1 MMIKHVVKSNGQVVP
16 FEPERLNRWG
26 EWADRLGVLWSEV
39 VLEATKRCHDGCTT
53 RELHQAMIDVCIDK
67 QSQNYSDMAGRL
79 LLGLIYKEAFGGFTK
94 IPTLQDFYKGMVSKG
109 LWEEMDYS
117 EAELLVL
124 ANFIEHSKDL
134 GYGYAV
140 LKQFRDKYGIKDVRT
155 DKLYESPQFMF
166 LGMAMKA
173 FEKQPK
179 ERRLEDIKKLYTYL
193 SDLKINAPTPYLNGL
208 RARKTGYASCC
219 LIKANDTANSIGV
232 ATHIAYEM
240 TTKQAGI
247 GMFMNLRS
255 IGDGIRNNTI
265 EHMGKLGYYR
275 MVKDAVQANKQ
286 KSRGGSANVFYTM
299 LDPQIED
306 LLRLKHPTTATAKRI
321 NEIDYGVIMGD
332 AFLDAVIQ
340 GKKWPL
346 ISVKD
351 APELYDLYI
360 KGSAEEF
367 INAVIES
374 GVVPK
379 EWKDA
384 RELMLLYTINRVAT
398 GRVYPAFSGNMNRHT
413 PFKEL
418 LPMSNLCME
427 VVLPV
432 YGFEDMV
439 SLHSYKENHNP
450 EVDGEVALC
459 FLASLVA
466 GRISKEEYE
475 DVAYYALAMVDSVM
489 DEMDYPYLSMKR
501 TVQARRSVGIGIT
514 NVAHYMAKNYVTYS
528 SRAGKT
534 LLHELAEMHSYYLH
548 KASLRLSK
556 ERGLAEWIGKTKY
569 VDGWVPPHTANK
581 MIDSQHDA
589 KLQFDWEELSR
600 QIKENGG
607 IRNSVLEAY
616 MPNESSSLATNTTN
630 GIYPIRDF
638 ILTKKSATGNV
649 LFIVPDYEE
658 LKYMYEIAWNTP
670 TRDLIDCYAIFQKF
684 TGQAIS
690 ADFYINYAKLVGN
703 KVSAKEFMMDTL
715 YAWRMGMKTQYYVN
729 SMVGVGSSSL
739 QEAYCEG
746 CGV

>member
-1 MMIKHVVKSNGQVVP
+1 
-16 FEPERLNRWG
+16 
-26 EWADRLGVLWSEV
+26 
-39 VLEATKRCHDGCTT
+39 
-53 RELHQAMIDVCIDK
+53 
-67 QSQNYSDMAGRL
+67 
-79 LLGLIYKEAFGGFTK
+79 
-94 IPTLQDFYKGMVSKG
+94 
-109 LWEEMDYS
+109 
-117 EAELLVL
+117 
-124 ANFIEHSKDL
+124 
-134 GYGYAV
+134 
-140 LKQFRDKYGIKDVRT
+140 
-155 DKLYESPQFMF
+155 
-166 LGMAMKA
+166 
-173 FEKQPK
+173 
-179 ERRLEDIKKLYTYL
+179 
-193 SDLKINAPTPYLNGL
+193 
-208 RARKTGYASCC
+208 
-219 LIKANDTANSIGV
+219 
-232 ATHIAYEM
+232 
-240 TTKQAGI
+240 
-247 GMFMNLRS
+247 
-255 IGDGIRNNTI
+255 
-265 EHMGKLGYYR
+265 
-275 MVKDAVQANKQ
+275 
-286 KSRGGSANVFYTM
+286 
-299 LDPQIED
+299 
-306 LLRLKHPTTATAKRI
+306 
-321 NEIDYGVIMGD
+321 
-332 AFLDAVIQ
+332 
-340 GKKWPL
+340 
-346 ISVKD
+346 
-351 APELYDLYI
+351 
-360 KGSAEEF
+360 
-367 INAVIES
+367 
-374 GVVPK
+374 
-379 EWKDA
+379 
-384 RELMLLYTINRVAT
+384 MLLYTINRVAT

-581 MIDSQHDA
+581 MIDSQHDS